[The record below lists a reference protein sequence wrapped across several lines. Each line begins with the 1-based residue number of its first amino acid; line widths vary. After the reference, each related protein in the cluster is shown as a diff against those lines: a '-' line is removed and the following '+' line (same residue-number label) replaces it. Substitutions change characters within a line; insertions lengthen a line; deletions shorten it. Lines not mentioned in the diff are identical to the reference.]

1 MKETLLYDV
10 IITGG
15 SYAGLA
21 AAMSLGRALRRVLVI
36 DSGQPCNRFTPHSHN
51 FLTQD
56 GKVPAEIAA
65 LAREQVANY
74 KTVEFHAGL
83 AVSGTKNATGFEV
96 KTQTGET
103 FNARKLIFATG
114 LKDLLPEIDGFAE
127 CWGKSVI
134 HCPYCHG
141 YEVRNEKTAMLANG
155 DQAMHYA
162 QLLRNWTKELTL
174 LTNGKADLTEE
185 QKAKLKRNQ
194 IELIETEI
202 LNLEQT
208 DGQIQRVVFK
218 DHSRLPVKALY
229 HRPEFEQHCKIPQ
242 QLGCELTEAG
252 FLKIDPMQ
260 RTTVPGVYACGDN
273 ATMRAVAMAVGTGM
287 ATGAMVNNDLC
298 TEEFN

>member
-1 MKETLLYDV
+1 MKDEIFYDA
-10 IITGG
+10 IIIGG

-65 LAREQVANY
+65 LGKEQVAQY
-74 KTVEFHAGL
+74 KTVQFHEGL
-83 AVSGTKNATGFEV
+83 AVFGKQNATGFEI
-96 KTQTGET
+96 KTQAGET
-103 FNARKLIFATG
+103 FKAKKLIFATG
-114 LKDLLPEIDGFAE
+114 LKDLLPEIDGFAD

-155 DQAMHYA
+155 EQAMHYA
-162 QLLRNWTKELTL
+162 QLLRNWTKDLTL
-174 LTNGKADLTEE
+174 FTNGKANLSEE
-185 QKAKLKRNQ
+185 QKTRLQQNN

-202 LNLEQT
+202 LSLEQV
-208 DGQIQRVVFK
+208 DGQLHTIVFK

-229 HRPEFEQHCKIPQ
+229 HRPDFEQHCKIPQ
-242 QLGCELTEAG
+242 ALGCELTEQG
-252 FLKIDPMQ
+252 LLKTDTFQ

-273 ATMRAVAMAVGTGM
+273 ASMRAVAMAVGTGM
-287 ATGAMVNNDLC
+287 ATGAFVNNDLC
-298 TEEFN
+298 GEEFI